1 MGRMPLRLPMVD
13 FMAAVA
19 ACTWT
24 NRLRVSARCVPRL
37 TKLIEAWLS
46 AVLSPL
52 SRSEMGTAAIRLLR
66 GSVRFLA
73 K

>member
-1 MGRMPLRLPMVD
+1 MVD

-19 ACTWT
+19 ACTWAR
-24 NRLRVSARCVPRL
+24 RLRGSARWVPRL
-37 TKLIEAWLS
+37 MKLIEAWLS
-46 AVLSPL
+46 AVVSPL

-66 GSVRFLA
+66 GSARFLA